1 MSSQG
6 RGDFSVTIYLPDGKP
21 DGLRVIGKE
30 PGYGVCIVQF
40 PFSELKNAR
49 KERLKRPGVY
59 VLLGESEDV
68 EAPIA
73 YVGLADSLA
82 KRLPHHL
89 KDEDEGLLRNGEAW
103 TRVVVFTSK
112 SVVLHKTRILYLEA
126 ELIRLAKASG
136 RCASRNRQ
144 DPNLPTIRE
153 SDRATM
159 VAFLEE
165 IRQVCGVIGVKVFEK
180 PAGRPPSERLLYIKA
195 PKKGIEAQGYE
206 AGEEFIVL
214 AGSRGAAETAPG
226 AVDTKLDRDRK
237 RLKNDRILVPE
248 GESLV
253 LKQDYAFGSPS
264 AAAGVM
270 LGREANGLREWKD
283 ESGRSLKE
291 IREQEAGGA
300 A

>member
-1 MSSQG
+1 MNSQG
-6 RGDFSVTIYLPDGKP
+6 RGDFSITIYLPDGKP
-21 DGLRVIGKE
+21 DGLRVIDKE
-30 PGYGVCIVQF
+30 PGHGVCIVQF

-49 KERLKRPGVY
+49 KDERLMRPGVY

-73 YVGLADSLA
+73 YVGQADPLA

-89 KDEDEGLLRNGEAW
+89 KEDEGFLRKGEAW

-112 SVVLHKTRILYLEA
+112 NVVLGKTRILYLEA

-136 RCASRNRQ
+136 RYESRNRQ
-144 DPNLPTIRE
+144 DANLRTISE
-153 SDRATM
+153 SDSATM
-159 VAFLEE
+159 DAFLEE

-180 PAGRPPSERLLYIKA
+180 PASCPPSERLLYIKA
-195 PKKGIEAQGYE
+195 PRKGIEARGYE

-214 AGSRGAAETAPG
+214 AESRFAAETAPG
-226 AVDTKLDRDRK
+226 AVDTNLDRDRK

-270 LGREANGLREWKD
+270 LGCAASGPRNWKD
-283 ESGRSLKE
+283 ESGRSLKD
-291 IREQEAGGA
+291 IREQDAGGA